1 MRRLSTF
8 ASAILLVC
16 AAITVRALGQAPA
29 VSSAGGTQD
38 VATVTADV
46 VATGIPGAG
55 AITQIGT
62 FHQGGPFVERALF
75 AAETQSG
82 HVLDSARLFVASTSN
97 FGAPLARPD
106 EAEGSILSID

>member
-1 MRRLSTF
+1 MRRFPAF
-8 ASAILLVC
+8 ASATVFLCIAI
-16 AAITVRALGQAPA
+16 AARTLGQAPPL
-29 VSSAGGTQD
+29 SSAGGTED
-38 VATVTADV
+38 VAAVTATV

-62 FHQGGPFVERALF
+62 FHQGGPFVERPLF

-82 HVLDSARLFVASTSN
+82 HVLDPARLFVASTSN

-106 EAEGSILSID
+106 EAEGSILS